1 MHDYQGHKAAAMMHQ
16 TNDVYTFCGKAL
28 HYNKDL
34 KRRHLTWLHNNAI
47 KVTKTAKLCMFA
59 QQLHQRSNKATE
71 AS

>member
-47 KVTKTAKLCMFA
+47 KVTKTLKL
-59 QQLHQRSNKATE
+59 
-71 AS
+71 